1 MVPWWAMVMAFILG
15 GMFGVVIIMVCS
27 AGESEAERRWKDE

>member
-1 MVPWWAMVMAFILG
+1 MVPWWAMVVAMFFGAF
-15 GMFGVVIIMVCS
+15 MGVGLVCLVS